1 MSLFVSQLFNGLQ
14 TGSVYALVA
23 LGYSMVYGIILL
35 LNFAHGDIIMVGA
48 YAAFYAMTNFHLHP
62 IVSVIIAVITSTL
75 LGVVIEKVAYTP
87 LRKAPR
93 LSLLITAIGISFL
106 LENGAQLLFGSDT
119 KSMDPIVPGN
129 ISLGS
134 VTISNAALLTIV
146 VTIIAMAALTVV
158 VQKTKLGKAMR
169 AVSEDMGAAQ
179 LMGIKINS
187 VISFTFINGFDAWSE
202 SICCRRPWRY
212 RINPRGDDWRL
223 CHWPARSARFR
234 SWPFHLEG
242 RRRVRNSDCR
252 SAGQADRYSWP
263 SADGK
268 SVRKGR
274 RTMKKTRSAIRI
286 PMPLRYLINL
296 VLILALWLVLF
307 TLIQNGTITNYW
319 SGILITVG
327 INIILATS
335 LNVATGYLGQLPLG
349 HAGFMAVGA
358 YAGGIFMKAVPVQEL
373 LKSGD
378 TGAAIPYILLALLIS
393 AVVAGIFGI
402 LIGIPALR
410 LRGDYLAIITLG
422 FGEIIRVILTN
433 IDSVIGKDFTY
444 GAAGLKRIPKYS
456 SFTLVFICVV
466 VCCYI
471 IHTIMKSRHGRA
483 ILSIREDEIASE
495 SVGVQT
501 TYYKTFAFVVS
512 AMLAGIAGCLY
523 AGYIGSLYPSTF
535 KFMKSIEILVMVVLG
550 GMGSMLGSILSA
562 TVLTILPELLRSFSD
577 YRMVVYSLAL
587 VVMMIFRPK
596 GLLGSYDFSLS
607 RSLETF
613 LNRLTGRT
621 ENPKKEAADNE

>member
-1 MSLFVSQLFNGLQ
+1 MRSKKFRSTLITFG
-14 TGSVYALVA
+14 
-23 LGYSMVYGIILL
+23 MV
-35 LNFAHGDIIMVGA
+35 V
-48 YAAFYAMTNFHLHP
+48 AAFIACQVMISTGAMTRSLKGQLVP
-62 IVSVIIAVITSTL
+62 IC
-75 LGVVIEKVAYTP
+75 AY
-87 LRKAPR
+87 
-93 LSLLITAIGISFL
+93 
-106 LENGAQLLFGSDT
+106 
-119 KSMDPIVPGN
+119 IV
-129 ISLGS
+129 
-134 VTISNAALLTIV
+134 
-146 VTIIAMAALTVV
+146 M
-158 VQKTKLGKAMR
+158 
-169 AVSEDMGAAQ
+169 AVS
-179 LMGIKINS
+179 L
-187 VISFTFINGFDAWSE
+187 
-202 SICCRRPWRY
+202 
-212 RINPRGDDWRL
+212 
-223 CHWPARSARFR
+223 
-234 SWPFHLEG
+234 
-242 RRRVRNSDCR
+242 
-252 SAGQADRYSWP
+252 
-263 SADGK
+263 
-268 SVRKGR
+268 
-274 RTMKKTRSAIRI
+274 
-286 PMPLRYLINL
+286 NL
-296 VLILALWLVLF
+296 
-307 TLIQNGTITNYW
+307 
-319 SGILITVG
+319 TVG
-327 INIILATS
+327 ISGELS
-335 LNVATGYLGQLPLG
+335 LG
-349 HAGFMAVGA
+349 HAGFMSVGA
-358 YAGGIFMKAVPVQEL
+358 FSGIVMAMWLSKGVGLANETVCL
-373 LKSGD
+373 
-378 TGAAIPYILLALLIS
+378 LLAILTGGV
-393 AVVAGIFGI
+393 AAGIAGV
-402 LIGIPALR
+402 LIGIPVLR

-456 SFTLVFICVV
+456 SFTLVFICAVV
-466 VCCYI
+466 SCYI

-613 LNRLTGRT
+613 LNRLLGRT